1 MGGHFSGRQNG
12 RPTVEGCGSVII
24 AIDKLTKRGKG
35 RPRFG
40 VVLSGRFDGNPYR
53 IVLVVTLGPDD
64 RGQLTISHEAFQHL
78 STPVRAD
85 HYTVEL
91 IAIPWQ
97 FGGRRWFMLCPQL
110 RRRVLKLYLPNG
122 AQRFASRQAMGLA
135 YQVQRLDPVQKG
147 HARLARAFSKLGASY
162 SNLYEPTPPKP
173 KWMRYKTYDR
183 LVADIKAARKRHRQ
197 TTNDVLARIMPLG
210 VL

>member
-1 MGGHFSGRQNG
+1 MGGFLSGRQNG
-12 RPTVEGCGSVII
+12 RPTVEGCGSLVI

-35 RPRFG
+35 RSRFG
-40 VVLSGRFDGNPYR
+40 VVLSGGFDGDPHR
-53 IVLVVTLGPDD
+53 IVLVVTLGPDG

-97 FGGRRWFMLCPQL
+97 CGGRRWFMLCPRL
-110 RRRVLKLYLPNG
+110 GRRVLKLYLPNG

-135 YQVQRLDPVQKG
+135 YRVQRLDSMQKG
-147 HARLARAFSKLGASY
+147 HARIARAFAKLGASY
-162 SNLYEPTPPKP
+162 SGLDEPTPPKP
-173 KWMRYKTYDR
+173 KWMRHKTYDR
-183 LVADIKAARKRHRQ
+183 LVADIEDAEKRHEL
-197 TTNDVLARIMPLG
+197 TANDYLVRRMLQLIS
-210 VL
+210 